1 MKPSGPRAIVAA
13 TALVMSGCAQAGTS
27 ASVESPAAVEPS
39 DSAQPS
45 ATPAP
50 PNCPTGGGGS
60 CLGPLEP
67 GTYTT
72 EEMVIP
78 ITYTVPEG
86 WANYEDLPG
95 NFLLVPPSGTLA
107 GVNPGTS
114 DYIGVFIGVAA
125 AMGDCGE
132 APQADVDTTPEA
144 MMAWYADLPGLNMSA
159 PETVELGGFERS
171 RVRSGGR
178 RGPCNLLP
186 VPGLRGHPP
195 SAAGDRRRT
204 GQPHHVVI
212 PDSITRLYLFL
223 APSSTSQTI
232 AIEIV
237 DIKGGDSLDDLDA
250 VVQTFEFGD

>member
-1 MKPSGPRAIVAA
+1 VKPSGLRAIVAA

-114 DYIGVFIGVAA
+114 DFIGVYIGVAA

-132 APQADVDTTPEA
+132 APQPDVDTTPEA

-159 PETVELGGFERS
+159 PKTVELGGLNGLVSDLEVDEAHATFCPYEGFED
-171 RVRSGGR
+171 VPLVPLVVGV
-178 RGPCNLLP
+178 GPA
-186 VPGLRGHPP
+186 GL
-195 SAAGDRRRT
+195 
-204 GQPHHVVI
+204 HHVVI
-212 PDSITRLYLFL
+212 PGSITRLYLFL

-232 AIEIV
+232 AIEITE
-237 DIKGGDSLDDLDA
+237 IEGGDSLDDLDA